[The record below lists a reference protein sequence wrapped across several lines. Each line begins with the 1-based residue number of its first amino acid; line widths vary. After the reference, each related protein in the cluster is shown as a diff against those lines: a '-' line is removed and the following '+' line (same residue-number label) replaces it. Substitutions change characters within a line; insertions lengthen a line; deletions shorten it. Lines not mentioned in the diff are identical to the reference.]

1 MSDNKR
7 RFNPKPLLKSDD
19 DKRDDDSQESSR
31 SSKSK
36 GRGGSSSRVKK
47 SGGRD
52 QRTSGGEKRS
62 GGRAERGS
70 SRTERS
76 GGRTE
81 RSGARTDR
89 SSSRTER
96 GGGRTERPTSRT
108 ERSGAKTS
116 RPTRSRPSQDIE
128 PFAKKDDR
136 KSAKKGKGKSFR
148 SKGSLTSPKT
158 ASQEPHVKE
167 EMRINKFIA
176 HAGLCS
182 RREADNFISAGRVKV
197 NGEVVTELGSKVK
210 KADKVVVDGQE
221 LSLEPFIYIL
231 LNKKSGTITTTDD
244 EKDRSTVMDTIETA
258 TGYRVYPAG
267 RLDRNTQ
274 GLLILTNDGDLAH
287 RLMHPSYQV
296 KKTYLVTPNRI
307 LTDEEVDKL
316 REGVDLE
323 DGFIKPHSVKRDPLH
338 EEKIIISV
346 FEGRNHLIR
355 RMIDHIGAVVER
367 LKRVKYAGLSE
378 KDLTTGRWRYLQQNE
393 INNLRRLVKLDTL
406 DFNKEEA

>member
-1 MSDNKR
+1 MSENKR

-19 DKRDDDSQESSR
+19 DKRDDDSGESR

-52 QRTSGGEKRS
+52 QRKSGGQKRGGEKRS
-62 GGRAERGS
+62 S
-70 SRTERS
+70 
-76 GGRTE
+76 
-81 RSGARTDR
+81 
-89 SSSRTER
+89 
-96 GGGRTERPTSRT
+96 TSRP
-108 ERSGAKTS
+108 ERSGAKPS
-116 RPTRSRPSQDIE
+116 RPKPSRSAKSE
-128 PFAKKDDR
+128 PFAKKEDR
-136 KSAKKGKGKSFR
+136 PTPKKGKRKSYR

-182 RREADNFISAGRVKV
+182 RREADEYISAGRVKV
-197 NGEVVTELGSKVK
+197 NGQVVTELGSKVK
-210 KADKVVVDGQE
+210 KADKVEVDGQQ

-267 RLDRNTQ
+267 RLDRSTQ

-287 RLMHPSYQV
+287 RLMHPSFQV

-307 LTDEEVDKL
+307 LTDEEVDRL

-323 DGFIKPHSVKRDPLH
+323 DGFIKPHTVKRDPLN
-338 EEKIIISV
+338 EDKIIISV

-355 RMIDHIGAVVER
+355 RMVDHIGADVVR
-367 LKRVKYAGLSE
+367 LKRIKYAGLSE
-378 KDLTTGRWRYLQQNE
+378 KDLTIGRWRYLNQKE

>member
-19 DKRDDDSQESSR
+19 EKRDDDSNESSR

-36 GRGGSSSRVKK
+36 SKSGSGRVKK

-52 QRTSGGEKRS
+52 QRKSGSQRGGGDKRS
-62 GGRAERGS
+62 SSRTDRS
-70 SRTERS
+70 TSRTERS

-81 RSGARTDR
+81 RS
-89 SSSRTER
+89 
-96 GGGRTERPTSRT
+96 TSRT
-108 ERSGAKTS
+108 ERSGAKTTRPKPS
-116 RPTRSRPSQDIE
+116 RSAKSTE
-128 PFAKKDDR
+128 PFAKKEDR
-136 KSAKKGKGKSFR
+136 QSPKKGKRKSFR
-148 SKGSLTSPKT
+148 SKGSLTNPKT

-197 NGEVVTELGSKVK
+197 NGKVVTELGSKVK
-210 KADKVVVDGQE
+210 KADKVEVDGQQ

-287 RLMHPSYQV
+287 RLMHPSFQV

-307 LTDEEVDKL
+307 LTDEEVERL

-338 EEKIIISV
+338 EDKIIISV

-355 RMIDHIGAVVER
+355 RMVDHIGADIER
-367 LKRVKYAGLSE
+367 LKRIKYAGLSE
-378 KDLTTGRWRYLQQNE
+378 KDLTVGRWRYLQQNE

>member
-19 DKRDDDSQESSR
+19 DKRDDDSGESR

-52 QRTSGGEKRS
+52 QRKSGGQRGGGEKRS
-62 GGRAERGS
+62 
-70 SRTERS
+70 S
-76 GGRTE
+76 GGR
-81 RSGARTDR
+81 S
-89 SSSRTER
+89 
-96 GGGRTERPTSRT
+96 ERPTSRT
-108 ERSGAKTS
+108 ERSGPKTQRPKPS
-116 RPTRSRPSQDIE
+116 RSTQSE
-128 PFAKKDDR
+128 PFSKKDDR
-136 KSAKKGKGKSFR
+136 SSSKKGKRKSFR
-148 SKGSLTSPKT
+148 SKGSLMNPKT

-182 RREADNFISAGRVKV
+182 RREADEYISAGRVKV
-197 NGEVVTELGSKVK
+197 NGKVVTELGSKVK
-210 KADKVVVDGQE
+210 KADKVAVDGQE

-244 EKDRSTVMDTIETA
+244 ERDRSTVMDTIETA

-267 RLDRNTQ
+267 RLDRDTQ

-287 RLMHPSYQV
+287 RLMHPSFQV
-296 KKTYLVTPNRI
+296 KKTYLITPNRI
-307 LTDEEVDKL
+307 LTEEEVERL

-338 EEKIIISV
+338 EDKIIISV

-355 RMIDHIGAVVER
+355 RMVDHIGADVVK
-367 LKRVKYAGLSE
+367 LKRIKYAGLSE
-378 KDLTTGRWRYLQQNE
+378 KDLTIGRWRYLQQNE

>member
-7 RFNPKPLLKSDD
+7 RFNPKPLLKSND
-19 DKRDDDSQESSR
+19 DKQDDDSKDSSR

-36 GRGGSSSRVKK
+36 GRGGSGRVKK

-52 QRTSGGEKRS
+52 QRKGGGQK
-62 GGRAERGS
+62 
-70 SRTERS
+70 S

-81 RSGARTDR
+81 RS
-89 SSSRTER
+89 
-96 GGGRTERPTSRT
+96 TSRT
-108 ERSGAKTS
+108 ERSTSRPSRSSKTS
-116 RPTRSRPSQDIE
+116 RPSRASE
-128 PFAKKDDR
+128 PFAKKEDR
-136 KSAKKGKGKSFR
+136 PSSKKGKRKSFR
-148 SKGSLTSPKT
+148 SKGSLVNPKT

-182 RREADNFISAGRVKV
+182 RREADNYISAGRVKV

-210 KADKVVVDGQE
+210 KADKVEVDGQQ

-267 RLDRNTQ
+267 RLDRSTQ
-274 GLLILTNDGDLAH
+274 GLLVLTNDGDLAH

-307 LTDEEVDKL
+307 LTDEEVENL

-338 EEKIIISV
+338 EDKIIISV

-355 RMIDHIGAVVER
+355 RMVDHIGADVER
-367 LKRVKYAGLSE
+367 LKRIKYAGLSE
-378 KDLTTGRWRYLQQNE
+378 KELTVGRWRYLQQKE

>member
-7 RFNPKPLLKSDD
+7 RFNPKPLLKTDD
-19 DKRDDDSQESSR
+19 EKRDDDKSGKSR

-36 GRGGSSSRVKK
+36 GRGSSNRVKK

-52 QRTSGGEKRS
+52 QRKSGGQQKGGEKRS
-62 GGRAERGS
+62 S
-70 SRTERS
+70 TSRP
-76 GGRTE
+76 
-81 RSGARTDR
+81 
-89 SSSRTER
+89 ER
-96 GGGRTERPTSRT
+96 GG
-108 ERSGAKTS
+108 AKSS
-116 RPTRSRPSQDIE
+116 RPKPSRPSKSE
-128 PFAKKDDR
+128 PFAKKESR
-136 KSAKKGKGKSFR
+136 SSSKKGKRKSFR
-148 SKGSLTSPKT
+148 SKGSLSSPKT

-182 RREADNFISAGRVKV
+182 RREADEYISAGRVKV
-197 NGEVVTELGSKVK
+197 NGKVVTELGSKVK
-210 KADKVVVDGQE
+210 KEDKVEVDGQQ

-287 RLMHPSYQV
+287 RLMHPSFQV

-307 LTDEEVDKL
+307 LTDEEVERL
-316 REGVDLE
+316 RVGVDLE
-323 DGFIKPHSVKRDPLH
+323 DGFIKPHSVKRDPLN
-338 EEKIIISV
+338 EDKIIISV

-355 RMIDHIGAVVER
+355 RMVDHIGADVEK
-367 LKRVKYAGLSE
+367 LKRIKYAGLTE
-378 KDLTTGRWRYLQQNE
+378 KDLSVGRWRYLNQKE
-393 INNLRRLVKLDTL
+393 INSLRRLVKLDTL

>member
-19 DKRDDDSQESSR
+19 DKRDDDSIESSR

-36 GRGGSSSRVKK
+36 SKSGSGRVKK

-52 QRTSGGEKRS
+52 QRKSGGQRS
-62 GGRAERGS
+62 GGDKRSSSRTDRS
-70 SRTERS
+70 TSRTERS

-81 RSGARTDR
+81 RS
-89 SSSRTER
+89 
-96 GGGRTERPTSRT
+96 TSRT
-108 ERSGAKTS
+108 ERSGAKTT
-116 RPTRSRPSQDIE
+116 RPKPSKSTQNE
-128 PFAKKDDR
+128 PFAKKEDR
-136 KSAKKGKGKSFR
+136 QSPKKGKRKSFR
-148 SKGSLTSPKT
+148 SKGSLTNPKT

-197 NGEVVTELGSKVK
+197 NGKVVTELGSKVK
-210 KADKVVVDGQE
+210 KADKVEVDGQQ

-287 RLMHPSYQV
+287 RLMHPSFQV

-307 LTDEEVDKL
+307 LTDEEVERL

-338 EEKIIISV
+338 EDKIIISV

-355 RMIDHIGAVVER
+355 RMVDHIGADVER
-367 LKRVKYAGLSE
+367 LKRIKYAGLSE
-378 KDLTTGRWRYLQQNE
+378 KDLTVGRWRYLQQNE